1 MQNNPINIF
10 QQFLAMS
17 TNPQQVAQMIF
28 QQNPQLQVIA
38 NQMKQSGLAPM
49 DFVMQYA
56 RQQNIDPN
64 FIQNMYNQMKGMI
77 RY

>member
-1 MQNNPINIF
+1 MNNAIALF
-10 QQFLAMS
+10 QQMLSMGN
-17 TNPQQVAQMIF
+17 NPQQIAQAIF

-38 NQMKQSGLAPM
+38 NQMQQSGLSPM
-49 DFVMQYA
+49 NFVMQYA

-64 FIQNMYNQMKGMI
+64 MIQNMYQQMRGMI

>member
-1 MQNNPINIF
+1 MNNNAIALF
-10 QQFLAMS
+10 QQMLSMGN
-17 TNPQQVAQMIF
+17 NPQQIAQAIF

-38 NQMKQSGLAPM
+38 NQMQQSGMSPM
-49 DFVMQYA
+49 NFVMQYA

-64 FIQNMYNQMKGMI
+64 MIQNMYQQMRGMI

>member
-1 MQNNPINIF
+1 MNNAINLF
-10 QQFLAMS
+10 QQMLSMGN
-17 TNPQQVAQMIF
+17 NPQQIAQMIF

-38 NQMKQSGLAPM
+38 NQMQQSGMSPM

-56 RQQNIDPN
+56 KQQNIDPRV
-64 FIQNMYNQMKGMI
+64 IQNMYQQMRGMI

>member
-1 MQNNPINIF
+1 MNNAIALF
-10 QQFLAMS
+10 QQMLSMGN
-17 TNPQQVAQMIF
+17 NPQQIAQAIF

-38 NQMKQSGLAPM
+38 NQMQQSGMSPM
-49 DFVMQYA
+49 NFVMQYA

-64 FIQNMYNQMKGMI
+64 MIQSMYQQMRGMI